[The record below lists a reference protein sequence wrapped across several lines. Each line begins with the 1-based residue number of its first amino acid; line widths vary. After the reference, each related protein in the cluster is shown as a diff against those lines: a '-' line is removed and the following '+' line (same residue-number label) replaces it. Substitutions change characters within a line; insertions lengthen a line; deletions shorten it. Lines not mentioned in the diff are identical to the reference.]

1 MRDPFQIRW
10 LVTGIIWAVALF
22 LIYWNGNLMA
32 DIRRNQEKTVYA
44 QADNRFLESRAK
56 KISEV
61 IRKKGT
67 YRQSIISLKFGLLSL
82 EEQID
87 TITGYYGLSDTK
99 INILS
104 DQPGN
109 DSVLIQLSF
118 LGTIE
123 NAVRFLDMLQK
134 DSPYLFI
141 DKAAIKM
148 DEEKKEIHFSFSM
161 IYMYRMIQPEIT
173 S

>member
-1 MRDPFQIRW
+1 MKGPFQNRW
-10 LVTGIIWAVALF
+10 ILAGIIWVGALY
-22 LIYWNGNLMA
+22 LIYWNTSLMA
-32 DIRRNQEKTVYA
+32 DIKRNQEKAVYA
-44 QADNRFLESRAK
+44 QADNRFLESSGE

-61 IRKKGT
+61 IRKRET
-67 YRQSIISLKFGLLSL
+67 YRQSVISPKFGLLSL

-87 TITGYYGLSDTK
+87 GFTGHYGLSHVK

-109 DSVLIQLSF
+109 DSVPVHLSF
-118 LGTIE
+118 QGTIE
-123 NAVRFLDMLQK
+123 NAVRFLDRLQK

-141 DKAAIKM
+141 DKATIKM
-148 DEEKKEIHFSFSM
+148 DEERKEIHFSISM
-161 IYMYRMIQPEIT
+161 IYMYRLVQPEVK